1 MRSPAIQGFPS
12 HARSP
17 AVQWKPRCDGA
28 PGWAGAPSAG
38 RGSPLSGCAI
48 AINKI
53 RAMQGRIA
61 LILGARR
68 EPAPSRLHCAASAGI
83 LGALPSAKAT
93 SSWQED

>member
-28 PGWAGAPSAG
+28 PGWAGAPSLG
-38 RGSPLSGCAI
+38 RGSALSGCAI

-68 EPAPSRLHCAASAGI
+68 EPAPSGLQGGARAGMGGRGCG
-83 LGALPSAKAT
+83 L
-93 SSWQED
+93 